1 MNNNKNDFKKDEE
14 YQPEDYLPYEQR
26 LKKILW
32 ALKDLQRYCKN
43 IIFLLLALI
52 VIKLF
57 VTG

>member
-32 ALKDLQRYCKN
+32 ALKDLQRYCKI